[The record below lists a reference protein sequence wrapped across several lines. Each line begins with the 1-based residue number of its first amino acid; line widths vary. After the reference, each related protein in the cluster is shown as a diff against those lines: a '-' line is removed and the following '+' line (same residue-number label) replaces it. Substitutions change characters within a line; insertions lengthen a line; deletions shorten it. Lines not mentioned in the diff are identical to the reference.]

1 MAKEYLLVDY
11 QGNEPQQQHETDA
24 GFDLIADECIRETWS
39 TKWFKTGTKIDIPE
53 GYVGLVFP
61 RSSIT
66 TMNMRLGNS
75 VGVIDSGFRGN
86 IQFRFDKKFFGM
98 IGDMYEV
105 GDRIGQLIILQLPD
119 VKMREVDTF
128 VGESNRKNNGFGSTG
143 T

>member
-11 QGNEPQQQHETDA
+11 QGNEPQKQHETDA
-24 GFDLIADECIRETWS
+24 GFDLIAEECIRETWS

-66 TMNMRLGNS
+66 TMNMRLGNG
-75 VGVIDSGFRGN
+75 VGVIDSGFRGD

-98 IGDMYEV
+98 MGDTYEV
-105 GDRIGQLIILQLPD
+105 GDRIGQLLILQIENVD
-119 VKMREVDTF
+119 MREVEEF
-128 VGESNRKNNGFGSTG
+128 VDESSRMENGFGSTG
-143 T
+143 K